1 MNDYEELQGLMQRYA
16 RAIDDRDI
24 PALAMLFHPEA
35 EISGAARGM
44 SSLAEWLDAMSAPR
58 AFPQSMHMIGC
69 PLIEFREDGSGAY
82 LDTYAVVHQLS
93 DPKSGANDLTLG
105 IRYLDDAVVHDGRW
119 VVKKRVANT
128 LWMR

>member
-1 MNDYEELQGLMQRYA
+1 
-16 RAIDDRDI
+16 
-24 PALAMLFHPEA
+24 
-35 EISGAARGM
+35 
-44 SSLAEWLDAMSAPR
+44 
-58 AFPQSMHMIGC
+58 
-69 PLIEFREDGSGAY
+69 

-105 IRYLDDAVVHDGRW
+105 IRYFDEAVLHEGRW